1 MPPERDLYK
10 VLGVAR
16 DADAETLKKA
26 YRKLAR
32 RHHPDVNPGDKA
44 AEEKFKEISEAYDVL
59 SDPTKRRNYDEF
71 GEISLQGG
79 FDAEQARRAREA
91 FGARFGGGG
100 GPGGFRSTGAG
111 GESFG
116 ESFEFGDLDDLLG
129 RFGFAG
135 GRGRGGASGR
145 AAGLRGSDVE
155 ATLELDFLE
164 AARGGEKRISLQ
176 LADEDGRVRTET
188 LNVRIPPG
196 VSDGGRIRLRGKGAP
211 GLGGGPAGDLWALVR
226 VRPHPVFRREGRD
239 VSLDA
244 PVTVAEAIRG
254 ARIEVPTLEGRATVT
269 VPPGTDSGQKLRLRG
284 KGIPDPSGGPT
295 GDLYVVIQ
303 IRVPKQLDPAALDA
317 LAAAQ
322 PDDPRKELFR

>member
-10 VLGVAR
+10 VLGVSR

-91 FGARFGGGG
+91 FGQRFGGGEG
-100 GPGGFRSTGAG
+100 EFRSYGAG
-111 GESFG
+111 EP
-116 ESFEFGDLDDLLG
+116 FEFGDLDDLLG
-129 RFGFAG
+129 RFGFG
-135 GRGRGGASGR
+135 GRSGPRGAGR
-145 AAGLRGSDVE
+145 AAGLRGSDIE

-164 AARGGEKRISLQ
+164 AVRGGEKRITLQ
-176 LADEDGRVRTET
+176 LAGEDGRARTET
-188 LNVRIPPG
+188 FTARIPPG

-211 GLGGGPAGDLWALVR
+211 GLGGGPPGDLWAVVR
-226 VRPHPVFRREGRD
+226 VRPHPFFRREGRD
-239 VSLDA
+239 VSLDV
-244 PVTVAEAIRG
+244 PVTLAEAVRG
-254 ARIEVPTLEGRATVT
+254 ARIEVPTLDGRATVT
-269 VPPGTDSGQKLRLRG
+269 VPPGTDSGRKLRLRG
-284 KGIPDPSGGPT
+284 KGVPDPSGRPP

-303 IRVPKQLDPAALDA
+303 IRVPKSLDAAALDA

-322 PDDPRKELFR
+322 PEDPRQELFR